1 MKLLRYGPK
10 GYEKP
15 AILDEAGTIRDLSS
29 VVGDIDSATISRT
42 GLARLAEIDP
52 ATLPSVDPTQRIG
65 PCVAHTPMFLA
76 IGLNFLDHAR
86 ESGMPVPEEPILFMK
101 STGSIA
107 GPNDN
112 VPMPVGATK
121 LDWEVELGVVIGEE
135 CRHVDVHAARDF
147 IAGYCVVNDVSE
159 RAFQMERGGQWVKGK
174 SYDGFGPVGPYLVTK
189 DEIPDIQDLEMF
201 LDVNGERRQ
210 TGNTK
215 TMIFSVAQIVS
226 YVSDFMTLRPGDI
239 ITTGTPP
246 GVGLGMKPPTYLSIG
261 DEMHLGITGLG
272 KQRQT
277 VVSTA
282 S

>member
-1 MKLLRYGPK
+1 
-10 GYEKP
+10 
-15 AILDEAGTIRDLSS
+15 
-29 VVGDIDSATISRT
+29 
-42 GLARLAEIDP
+42 
-52 ATLPSVDPTQRIG
+52 
-65 PCVAHTPMFLA
+65 
-76 IGLNFLDHAR
+76 
-86 ESGMPVPEEPILFMK
+86 VPEEPILFMK

-189 DEIPDIQDLEMF
+189 DEIPDIQDLGMF

-210 TGNTK
+210 TGNTT
-215 TMIFSVAQIVS
+215 TMIFSVAQIIS
-226 YVSDFMTLRPGDI
+226 YVSNFMTLRPGDI

-246 GVGLGMKPPTYLSIG
+246 GVGLGMKPPTYLSVG